1 MPQIVDVAEFLHSPG
16 LILDA
21 RSPGEFLQGHIPGAE
36 SFPLF
41 SNDERAEVGTCYKRQ
56 GQEAAIELGLAI
68 VGPKLAGFVAQAK
81 ALASERQV
89 RLHCWRGGMRSNSMA
104 WLLETAGFQVT
115 LLRGGYKA
123 FRGWAR
129 STLAAPKT
137 LAILGGMTGT
147 GKTEI
152 LAALAA
158 QGEQVL
164 DLEHLANHR
173 GSSYGSLGLPAQ
185 PTTEQ
190 FENHIALRWHQF
202 NHQQPVWIEAESRR
216 IGLCRIPDEVFQ
228 QMLKAPVLQILRS
241 RSERIAILQQ
251 VYGAVE
257 PEHLVAATERLRKKL
272 GGLRTQQAIEAI
284 HKGNLAMAIDLV
296 LDYYDKTY
304 THDLQRRGVP
314 IYSVDVIGCSPATSA
329 TLLIEKAKELLTT
342 NQPMTASIIS
352 A

>member
-1 MPQIVDVAEFLHSPG
+1 MPQIVDVAEFLHCPG
-16 LILDA
+16 LILDV
-21 RSPGEFLQGHIPGAE
+21 RSPGEFFQGHIPGAQ

-56 GQEAAIELGLAI
+56 GQETAIELGLAI
-68 VGPKLAGFVAQAK
+68 VGPKLAGFVTQAK
-81 ALASERQV
+81 ALAPNRQV

-123 FRGWAR
+123 FRRWVR
-129 STLAAPKT
+129 STLATPKT

-152 LAALAA
+152 LAALAE

-164 DLEHLANHR
+164 DLENLANHR

-190 FENHIALRWHQF
+190 FENQISLYWSQF
-202 NHQQPVWIEAESRR
+202 NHQRPVWIEAESRR
-216 IGLCRIPDEVFQ
+216 IGLCRIPDEIFQ
-228 QMLKAPVLQILRS
+228 QMLQAPVLQILRS
-241 RSERIAILQQ
+241 RSERIEILQQ

-257 PEHLVAATERLRKKL
+257 PEQLVAATERLCKKL
-272 GGLRTQQAIEAI
+272 GGLRTQQAVEAI
-284 HKGNLAMAIDLV
+284 NQGNLATAIDLV

-314 IYSVDVIGCSPATSA
+314 IHSIDVVGCSSTTSA
-329 TLLIEKAKELLTT
+329 TLLIAAAKNLV
-342 NQPMTASIIS
+342 TASHSLPIS
-352 A
+352 VNSA

>member
-1 MPQIVDVAEFLHSPG
+1 MPQIVDVAEFLHCPS
-16 LILDA
+16 LILDV
-21 RSPGEFLQGHIPGAE
+21 RSPGEFFQGHIPGAQ

-56 GQEAAIELGLAI
+56 GQETAIELGLAI
-68 VGPKLAGFVAQAK
+68 VGPKLAGFVTQAK
-81 ALASERQV
+81 ALAPDCRV

-115 LLRGGYKA
+115 LLRGGYKN
-123 FRGWAR
+123 FRHWVR
-129 STLAAPKT
+129 STLATPKT

-152 LAALAA
+152 LAALAE

-164 DLEHLANHR
+164 DLENLANHR

-190 FENHIALRWHQF
+190 FENHIALVWSQF
-202 NHQQPVWIEAESRR
+202 NHQRPVWIEAESRR
-216 IGLCRIPDEVFQ
+216 IGLCRIPDEIFQ
-228 QMLKAPVLQILRS
+228 QMLQAPVLQILRS
-241 RSERIAILQQ
+241 RPKRIEILRQ
-251 VYGAVE
+251 VYGSVKSE
-257 PEHLVAATERLRKKL
+257 QLIEATERLRKKL
-272 GGLRTQQAIEAI
+272 GGLRTQQAVEAI
-284 HKGNLAMAIDLV
+284 HQGDLTTAIDLV

-314 IYSVDVIGCSPATSA
+314 IHSIDIADASPTASAALLMEKSQDWLITS
-329 TLLIEKAKELLTT
+329 
-342 NQPMTASIIS
+342 QPMPISITAT
-352 A
+352 